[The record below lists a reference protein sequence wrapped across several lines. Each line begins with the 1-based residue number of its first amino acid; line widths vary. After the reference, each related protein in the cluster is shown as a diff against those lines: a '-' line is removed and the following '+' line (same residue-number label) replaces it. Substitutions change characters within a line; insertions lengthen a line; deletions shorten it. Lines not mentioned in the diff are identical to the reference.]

1 MRQTLLF
8 SAKHILPAIA
18 FLIIGAAL
26 TFGWTRAQ
34 LQNHFDAMQMR
45 TGENVVDVAEYV
57 EIGGVPQWMTMRGQ
71 NKTNPVL
78 LYIHGGP
85 GAAASGYAYSYQ
97 YPWEDVFTVVHWDQR
112 GSGRSR
118 PEGLTLDSMT
128 MEQMLSD
135 TVEVVE
141 HLRTRFAQEK
151 IFVIGKSWG
160 SMLGALLAKRRPD
173 LLYAYIGIG
182 QTVAWEENF
191 EESRRLLIDY
201 ARRTNDLETI
211 DVLIAAG
218 PMPDPREDENI
229 YLDWLETLQSPLF
242 TRGKYWHA
250 QSNPGDIPLR
260 MVATALMS
268 PDMTYGEIAAFRN
281 DDAAFYVFE
290 LMKDPAVFG
299 FDLHG
304 EGYDF
309 DVPIIMTMGEHDW
322 VTPPT
327 LAKAYFDKINAPYKK
342 YIAFEHSAHMVGLY
356 EESGLFFRMLIEDAL
371 PLKNRRIAAENSHRQ
386 IRKLSPS
393 STSLTPE

>member
-8 SAKHILPAIA
+8 TAKHILPAIV
-18 FLIIGAAL
+18 FLIVGATI

-34 LQNHFDAMQMR
+34 LQNHFAAMQLR
-45 TGENVVDVAEYV
+45 TGDNVVDVAEYV
-57 EIGGVPQWMTMRGQ
+57 EIGGIPQWITMRGQ
-71 NKTNPVL
+71 DKANPVL
-78 LYIHGGP
+78 LYLHGGP

-118 PEGLTLDSMT
+118 PESGLTLDSMN

-135 TVEVVE
+135 TIEVVD
-141 HLRTRFAQEK
+141 HLRARFDQDK

-160 SMLGALLAKRRPD
+160 SMLGVLLAKRRPD

-182 QTVAWEENF
+182 QTVTWEENF
-191 EESRRLLIDY
+191 EESRRLLIDH
-201 ARRTNDLETI
+201 ARAEGDQETI
-211 DVLIAAG
+211 NLLTNAG
-218 PMPDPREDENI
+218 PMPDPREDWDA
-229 YLDWLETLQSPLF
+229 YLNWLDTIQSPLY
-242 TRGKYWHA
+242 TSGKYWHA
-250 QSNPGDIPLR
+250 QSNPGAIPSR

-281 DDAAFYVFE
+281 TDAAFYVIE
-290 LMKDPAVFG
+290 LMKDPAVFT

-304 EGYDF
+304 QGYDF
-309 DVPIIMTMGEHDW
+309 DVPVILAMGEHDW

-327 LAKAYFDKINAPYKK
+327 LAKAYFDKIDAPYKK

-371 PLKNRRIAAENSHRQ
+371 PLVDPAGRSVAQNGSSEN
-386 IRKLSPS
+386 
-393 STSLTPE
+393 